1 MATIFSKQIGHL
13 TQNERFDD
21 WWRSEETEIPFF
33 DKAKLAITF
42 AKFEPEKDL
51 KFIEEADNAILN
63 FLKLT
68 SLDRLKI
75 SDLVLKNYYDFLEAV
90 GDDEEFKLNIDKPDQ
105 IWDFVH
111 PNDIY
116 VSRRPYNDK
125 DIYVQ
130 ISCDCDW
137 EEEHGLQLIFRQ
149 GRQITRVSGIDGHLT
164 EADAYD
170 KPDSE
175 DELLTRFK

>member
-1 MATIFSKQIGHL
+1 MATIFSKQIGLL

-21 WWRSEETEIPFF
+21 WWRSEEIEIPFF

-42 AKFEPEKDL
+42 TKFEPEKDL
-51 KFIEEADNAILN
+51 KFIQDADNAILN

-75 SDLVLKNYYDFLEAV
+75 SDLILKNYFDFLEAV
-90 GDDEEFKLNIDKPDQ
+90 GDDEEFKLNIDKQDQ

-130 ISCDCDW
+130 ISCNCDW
-137 EEEHGLQLIFRQ
+137 EEEHGLQLVFRQ

-175 DELLTRFK
+175 DELLSRF